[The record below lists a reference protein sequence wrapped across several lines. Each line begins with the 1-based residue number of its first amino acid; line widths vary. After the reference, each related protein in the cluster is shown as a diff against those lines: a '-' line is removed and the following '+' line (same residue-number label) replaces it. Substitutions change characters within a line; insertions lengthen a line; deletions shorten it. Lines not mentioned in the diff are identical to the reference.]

1 LGECLCLNLELEFD
15 ADDDPF
21 RVRVFSEGARLKLL
35 MVEPY
40 PYRRILAG
48 GSPSATEATIDG
60 TLAPS
65 ARRWQSGTLAE
76 RDISTWGK

>member
-15 ADDDPF
+15 ADGDPF

-48 GSPSATEATIDG
+48 GSPSATEATIYG
-60 TLAPS
+60 TLAPLCS
-65 ARRWQSGTLAE
+65 KVAE
-76 RDISTWGK
+76 RDISRTGH